1 MEAPKLGKKHY
12 KVTELKKKVK
22 FRNKLQLTKTVKK
35 HFINKNQNLQTSKE
49 KIKKSILSRQKTIYT
64 DEKN

>member
-1 MEAPKLGKKHY
+1 MEALKLGKKHY

-22 FRNKLQLTKTVKK
+22 FRNKLQLTKK